1 MNLPETKLDA
11 LLARHRTVEA
21 ELSGAP
27 ERDTYVKLSREFS
40 ELSPLVER
48 IKSYR
53 AVGAEI
59 ADIDAMLSDATT
71 DRDMRALAE
80 SEQPTMEEERDG
92 LAPQIRLAL
101 I

>member
-11 LLARHRTVEA
+11 LLARHRSVEA

-27 ERDTYVKLSREFS
+27 ERDTYVKLSREFA
-40 ELSPLVER
+40 ELSPVVES

-59 ADIDAMLSDATT
+59 SDLDAMLADAAT
-71 DRDMRALAE
+71 DREMRALAE
-80 SEQPTMEEERDG
+80 SEKPALQEKRDA
-92 LAPQIRLAL
+92 LAQQIRLAL
-101 I
+101 